1 MSDSLKADIRTAI
14 LAEGSLSALIDTR
27 VYQEHAPETA
37 PMPYIIITN
46 PTEEGV
52 YHQTG
57 VSGLALTELEFT
69 IWAVTPESRTAV
81 RNALRDFLNVIIRQ
95 TLTSTFCYRI
105 WNTNNIDTKE
115 KPDEGSQNFSF
126 GVIMD
131 FDIWH
136 NR

>member
-14 LAEGSLSALIDTR
+14 LADGTLAALIGTK
-27 VYQEHAPETA
+27 VYQEYASEA
-37 PMPYIIITN
+37 VALPYIIMTS

-52 YHQTG
+52 HHQGG
-57 VSGLALTELEFT
+57 VSVPALTELQLT
-69 IWAVTPESRTAV
+69 IWANTPESRLAV
-81 RNALRDFLNVIIRQ
+81 RTALREFLDGTVR
-95 TLTSTFCYRI
+95 TTFTSTFCHSI
-105 WNTNNIDTKE
+105 TNTNNIDTKE